1 MNTIFALT
9 VKAISTTT
17 LVLMLLVF
25 PFSSAQAYGGK
36 HHNTNRQPSYYQD
49 VNTRNNEGN
58 TPLNVAIK
66 QANYAAVRQLLQQG
80 ADPNIRNNEG
90 NTPLNVAVKRG
101 NAVTIVAALLQHGAD
116 PNIRDNEGNT
126 PLNVAVKRYYG
137 YGSVITLLL
146 QHGAD
151 PNIRDNE
158 GNTPLTV
165 ASHHGK
171 INNDKNHH
179 HNIINQLKNAGAQF

>member
-1 MNTIFALT
+1 MVTSIVGNVIQLFTVTAL
-9 VKAISTTT
+9 VFT
-17 LVLMLLVF
+17 LV
-25 PFSSAQAYGGK
+25 STSASPVQAHRSYHPSG
-36 HHNTNRQPSYYQD
+36 QPSQYQD

-90 NTPLNVAVKRG
+90 NTPLNVAIKRSNVVSMVG
-101 NAVTIVAALLQHGAD
+101 ILLQHGAD

-126 PLNVAVKRYYG
+126 PLNVVVKRYYG
-137 YGSVITLLL
+137 YEAVIILLL

-165 ASHHGK
+165 ATNRNK
-171 INNDKNHH
+171 TDIRNHH
-179 HNIINQLKNAGAQF
+179 NTIVVQLKNAGAQF